1 MSRGRYVR
9 LALQSVVS
17 VLAVV
22 LLGVTIQVV
31 RDTPQGAPVP
41 AIGTGAPDPGSP
53 ELITC
58 ERTLPGAPETKEEI
72 ERIGPIGRARSS
84 EVKEC
89 PAAFDGQVV
98 EYVGEVIGAVLRRDG
113 GAWAL
118 VNDDDYALEV
128 GPLSAGHRNFS
139 GYNTGLSVW
148 LPDPIPTL
156 VPGRSDRRGTI
167 IRTRGVVRRSDPA
180 DGGGL
185 TLRALTPTS
194 TTIVAEDRAVDQPL
208 DRAQALLAAVFGVL
222 AGVAFLLERRS
233 RR

>member
-1 MSRGRYVR
+1 MSRGRYVHV
-9 LALQSVVS
+9 ALQAVVP

-22 LLGVTIQVV
+22 LVGVTIQMV
-31 RDTPQGAPVP
+31 RDTPQGAPLSAVG
-41 AIGTGAPDPGSP
+41 AGAPDPGSP
-53 ELITC
+53 ELLTC
-58 ERTLPGAPETKEEI
+58 ERTLPGGAETKEQI
-72 ERIGPIGRARSS
+72 DRIDPVGRARSS

-148 LPDPIPTL
+148 FPDPLPNL

-194 TTIVAEDRAVDQPL
+194 TTIVADDQAVVRPL
-208 DRAQALLAAVFGVL
+208 DRTQALLAAVFGVL
-222 AGVAFLLERRS
+222 AGGALLLERRS